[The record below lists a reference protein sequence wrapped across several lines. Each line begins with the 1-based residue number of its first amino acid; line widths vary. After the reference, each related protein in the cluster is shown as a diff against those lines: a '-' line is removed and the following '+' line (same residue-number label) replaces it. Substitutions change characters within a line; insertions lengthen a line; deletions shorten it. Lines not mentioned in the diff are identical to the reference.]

1 MKLHLPYLA
10 TDRDRHG
17 NTRIYVRYKG
27 RPKVRLHCSP
37 GTPEFL
43 AEYRAALA
51 GPPAKGLSGDQA
63 TVPGSLRYL
72 VQAYYRSPEFRGL
85 DPDTQRVRR
94 AHLDTICSSTVA
106 DGRPRGSLPFARMEP
121 RHAREIRDQWASNGP
136 EAANGRLKA
145 LRRLFAWAIDAGHAE
160 RNPAKDVPKL
170 RGNSE
175 GFHTWSIEEVRQ
187 FEARHPIG
195 TKARLALALLLFT
208 GTRRSDVVT
217 LGRQMVRDGELRW
230 TEAKGSTRQRKERT
244 IPILP
249 ALSRVIDASPTG
261 TLCYLETAFGRPFTA
276 AGFGNWFRDRCNEAG
291 LPHCSAHGLRKA
303 GATMLAN
310 NGASEH
316 QLMAVYGWS
325 SPKQAAIYTR
335 QANRRKLASDAIHL
349 LVLAEQGENE
359 SVPPASGTV
368 SHRGSSG

>member
-1 MKLHLPYLA
+1 
-10 TDRDRHG
+10 
-17 NTRIYVRYKG
+17 
-27 RPKVRLHCSP
+27 
-37 GTPEFL
+37 
-43 AEYRAALA
+43 
-51 GPPAKGLSGDQA
+51 
-63 TVPGSLRYL
+63 
-72 VQAYYRSPEFRGL
+72 
-85 DPDTQRVRR
+85 
-94 AHLDTICSSTVA
+94 
-106 DGRPRGSLPFARMEP
+106 MEP
-121 RHAREIRDQWASNGP
+121 RHAREIRDQWAPNGP

-175 GFHTWSIEEVRQ
+175 GFHTWSIEEVHQ

-230 TEAKGSTRQRKERT
+230 TEAKGRTRQRKERA

-249 ALSRVIDASPTG
+249 ELRRVIDASPTG

-276 AGFGNWFRDRCNEAG
+276 AGFGNWFRDRCNEAR

-303 GATMLAN
+303 GATILAN

-316 QLMAVYGWS
+316 QLMAVYGWA

-335 QANRRKLASDAIHL
+335 QANRRKLASDVMHL
-349 LVLAEQGENE
+349 LVLTEQGENE
-359 SVPPASGTV
+359 SVPPTSGVV
-368 SHRGSSG
+368 SHRGSSA